1 MKKEYARKGLLRFI
15 TNGKT
20 SSLNGAAMR
29 PAVWKSLGGILA
41 VALLICLSC
50 QPAFAAISESD
61 VQAQVDSAGKEA
73 VAGNVLIWFLCAVSF
88 LKISQKIDSF
98 MASLGVNVGH
108 TGGSMLAE
116 AMIAT
121 KGLSTVR
128 NASSRHFGGGHSS
141 SAHTNSGRGSKS
153 GAAGAMG
160 GFMSGGLAGVVSRS
174 IQNGAAKAATS
185 SPDTGVPGGIGGV
198 GKDSGGTGGIGGHI
212 FASSVSKGGNFA
224 NNVISSIATG
234 SIASSGSMTGE
245 KAAQALQSYM
255 GYAALGEGAEHIP
268 SFSDVEIGGGRIT
281 GTEVS
286 EDHPEGAA
294 FGMYHTAQYTAP
306 SGSYT
311 TIQTADGASW
321 YKQYAADAVEKSPYM
336 APDGSIAYNESIVK
350 KLPPPP
356 KRKDRI

>member
-1 MKKEYARKGLLRFI
+1 MKKEYARKGFLWFI
-15 TNGKT
+15 TSGKA
-20 SSLNGAAMR
+20 SNFNDAAMC
-29 PAVWKSLGGILA
+29 PAVCKFLVGVLA
-41 VALLICLSC
+41 VALLVCLSC

-128 NASSRHFGGGHSS
+128 NASSRHFGGGRSS
-141 SAHTNSGRGSKS
+141 STHTNSVRGSKS

-174 IQNGAAKAATS
+174 IQNGAARAATGS
-185 SPDTGVPGGIGGV
+185 SETGTPGGIGGV
-198 GKDSGGTGGIGGHI
+198 GKDSGGIGGQI

-224 NNVISSIATG
+224 NSVVSSIATG
-234 SIASSGSMTGE
+234 SIAASGSMTGE

-286 EDHPEGAA
+286 EEYPEGAA

-336 APDGSIAYNESIVK
+336 ASDGSIAYNESIVK

-356 KRKDRI
+356 QRKDRI

>member
-1 MKKEYARKGLLRFI
+1 MKKVCVRKGFL
-15 TNGKT
+15 KCKAVYKYW
-20 SSLNGAAMR
+20 GAAL
-29 PAVWKSLGGILA
+29 VLA
-41 VALLICLSC
+41 FLVCLHC
-50 QPAFAAISESD
+50 QPAFAAITESD

-128 NASSRHFGGGHSS
+128 NASSRHFGGGRTSPAHS
-141 SAHTNSGRGSKS
+141 ASGGGAKS
-153 GAAGAMG
+153 GGAGVLG

-174 IQNGAAKAATS
+174 IQNGAAKAATEAS
-185 SPDTGVPGGIGGV
+185 DAGTSGKISGAVGGSGRTGGVSGGIG
-198 GKDSGGTGGIGGHI
+198 SQIYT
-212 FASSVSKGGNFA
+212 SSVSKGGNFA

-234 SIASSGSMTGE
+234 SIASTGSITGE
-245 KAAQALQSYM
+245 KAEQALQSYM
-255 GYAALGEGAEHIP
+255 GYAALEEGADFVP
-268 SFSDVEIGGGRIT
+268 TFSNVEIGGGRIT

-286 EDHPEGAA
+286 DEHPNGNA

-306 SGSYT
+306 SGNYT
-311 TIQTADGASW
+311 TVQTADGASW
-321 YKQYAADAVEKSPYM
+321 YKQYAADVVDKSPYM
-336 APDGSIAYNESIVK
+336 APDGSIAYKESIVK

-356 KRKDRI
+356 QRKDRI

>member
-1 MKKEYARKGLLRFI
+1 MKKVCVRKVFFKCKGVY
-15 TNGKT
+15 KYW
-20 SSLNGAAMR
+20 GAAL
-29 PAVWKSLGGILA
+29 VLA
-41 VALLICLSC
+41 FLVCLHC
-50 QPAFAAISESD
+50 QPAFAAITESD
-61 VQAQVDSAGKEA
+61 VQAQVDSAGKDA

-128 NASSRHFGGGHSS
+128 NASSRHFGGGRTS
-141 SAHTNSGRGSKS
+141 SAHSASGGGSKS
-153 GAAGAMG
+153 GVAGVMG

-174 IQNGAAKAATS
+174 IQNGAARAATES
-185 SPDTGVPGGIGGV
+185 FGKTSGAVDGSGRTGGVSGGIG
-198 GKDSGGTGGIGGHI
+198 SQIYT
-212 FASSVSKGGNFA
+212 SSVSKGGNFA

-234 SIASSGSMTGE
+234 SIASTGSITGE
-245 KAAQALQSYM
+245 KAEQALQSYM
-255 GYAALGEGAEHIP
+255 GYAALEEGADFVP
-268 SFSDVEIGGGRIT
+268 SFSNVEMGGGRIT

-286 EDHPEGAA
+286 EEHPNGTA

-306 SGSYT
+306 SGNYT
-311 TIQTADGASW
+311 TVQTADGASW
-321 YKQYAADAVEKSPYM
+321 YKQNAAEVVDKSPYM
-336 APDGSIAYNESIVK
+336 APDGSIAYKESIVK

-356 KRKDRI
+356 QRKDRI

>member
-1 MKKEYARKGLLRFI
+1 MKKMYARKGFLWF
-15 TNGKT
+15 TMKGKV
-20 SSLNGAAMR
+20 SRLNRAAMCPAVLKPLGAA
-29 PAVWKSLGGILA
+29 LA
-41 VALLICLSC
+41 AALLICLSS
-50 QPAFAAISESD
+50 QPAFAAITEGD

-108 TGGSMLAE
+108 TGGSMLAA

-128 NASSRHFGGGHSS
+128 NASSNHFGGG
-141 SAHTNSGRGSKS
+141 RGSSPGK
-153 GAAGAMG
+153 GASPGTAGAMG

-174 IQNGAAKAATS
+174 IQNGAARAATGS
-185 SPDTGVPGGIGGV
+185 SDAGAAGGIGGA
-198 GKDSGGTGGIGGHI
+198 GKNAGVTGGASGGVGGQI

-234 SIASSGSMTGE
+234 NIATSGSMTE
-245 KAAQALQSYM
+245 ERAAQALQSYM
-255 GYAALGEGAEHIP
+255 GYAALGDGAEHVS

-286 EDHPEGAA
+286 EDYPEGAS

-311 TIQTADGASW
+311 TVQTADGASW
-321 YKQYAADAVEKSPYM
+321 YKQYAADTVEKSPYM
-336 APDGSIAYNESIVK
+336 APDGSIAYNEAIVK
-350 KLPPPP
+350 KLAPPPQ
-356 KRKDRI
+356 RKDRL